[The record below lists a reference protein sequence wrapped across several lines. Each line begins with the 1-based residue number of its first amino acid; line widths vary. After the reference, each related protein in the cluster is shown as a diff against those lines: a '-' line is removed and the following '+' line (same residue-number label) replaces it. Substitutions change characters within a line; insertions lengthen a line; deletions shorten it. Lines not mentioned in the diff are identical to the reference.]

1 MHWVHRCRYVAVATG
16 RFTTI
21 LQWQRKK
28 DCYFEPLFVLAR
40 GLSLIALALSLVALT
55 LVALT
60 LVALTLAKSVALI
73 ARVAA
78 ISVIPLI
85 YASSSLLSSRS
96 LLSRSLLSCSLLS
109 CSLLSCSLLSRSLS
123 SRCLLSRCL
132 LGRCL
137 LGRCLLGRKLLRG
150 NVIGGRDGTCG
161 LPSLCRHGL
170 SWQTSRLSQK
180 IIQTGQE
187 SLLIAGIFLN
197 GCLVGKRSQP
207 ARLPQHRSGE
217 KRREVD
223 RCGGRDF
230 SGPCR
235 DIDHLPGLK
244 PPAFLWIRREIDENL
259 PAETDYLDAFA
270 DIRNQEVRSRHRRRD
285 GARFDCAAAAS
296 MVRMEKHDAS
306 VKDDAALA
314 CVKAEN
320 RIGA

>member
-1 MHWVHRCRYVAVATG
+1 M
-16 RFTTI
+16 
-21 LQWQRKK
+21 
-28 DCYFEPLFVLAR
+28 
-40 GLSLIALALSLVALT
+40 T

-60 LVALTLAKSVALI
+60 PAKSVALI
-73 ARVAA
+73 ALIAA

-85 YASSSLLSSRS
+85 YASSSLLLSRS

-109 CSLLSCSLLSRSLS
+109 CSLLSCSLLSR
-123 SRCLLSRCL
+123 CLLSRCL
-132 LGRCL
+132 LS
-137 LGRCLLGRKLLRG
+137 RCLLGRKLLRG

-187 SLLIAGIFLN
+187 SFLLIVGIFLE

-230 SGPCR
+230 SGPGR

-244 PPAFLWIRREIDENL
+244 PPAFLGIRREIDENL

-285 GARFDCAAAAS
+285 GARFDCAAAAP
-296 MVRMEKHDAS
+296 MVRMEKHDAA